1 MAVALNIEIYYLDA
15 KQATLRSEN
24 KGWSDRTWNGVSQ
37 WCDMSI
43 YEFVLQ

>member
-15 KQATLRSEN
+15 KQATVRSEN
-24 KGWSDRTWNGVSQ
+24 KGWSDRIRNSVSE

-43 YEFVLQ
+43 CEFVYQ